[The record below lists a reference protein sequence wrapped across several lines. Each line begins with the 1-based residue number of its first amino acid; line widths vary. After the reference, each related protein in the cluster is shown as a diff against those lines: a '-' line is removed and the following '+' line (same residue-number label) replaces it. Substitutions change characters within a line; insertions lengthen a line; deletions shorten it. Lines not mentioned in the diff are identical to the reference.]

1 MIYLGDIPKEIL
13 DKHWEYFENSIG
25 YKKIE
30 EYKKQNALPIKQRAL
45 FRFISNHDLLKKI
58 IIGKPIEIR
67 ELIDKYNE
75 LVINKGRIV
84 SNDAF
89 AFYKDF
95 IVTGGWNSIW
105 VKINR
110 DAAGLSNKKNIKA
123 RMIYLDKRFSSMERL
138 YGQVNNE
145 RLNIG
150 TLKSRFDNINNNI
163 SSNLESWNDLLK
175 SIFDYSKFIEISD
188 NWNAY
193 KYTTDLGVT
202 VCPYCN
208 RNYIHTLETDS
219 GRTRAELDHFYP
231 KSLYPFLSISIYNLI
246 PSCHICNSNL
256 KGSKN
261 FFEEQHIHPFENLNQ
276 SKITFKL
283 QYTDLKIETVIPNI
297 NQFEIDFNFNPSLNN
312 SEMTMI
318 NNSLKTFKTKE
329 LYNNHKDIAQELV
342 YKAYYYNKTKIEEL
356 QSILGTNSGIDE
368 NFIERVV
375 YGNYIHENN
384 FGKRPLAKFTGEIL
398 SDLEN

>member
-13 DKHWEYFENSIG
+13 DKHWKYFENSIG

-30 EYKKQNALPIKQRAL
+30 EYKNKNTLTSKQRAL
-45 FRFISNHDLLKKI
+45 FRIISNHEILKKI
-58 IIGKPIEIR
+58 IIGKPSEIR
-67 ELIDKYNE
+67 ELIDQYNE
-75 LVINKGRIV
+75 VVINRGLII
-84 SNDAF
+84 SNEVF
-89 AFYKDF
+89 SFYKDF

-105 VKINR
+105 LKINR
-110 DAAGLSNKKNIKA
+110 EAGLSNKKNIKA
-123 RMIYLDKRFSSMERL
+123 RMIYLDKRFSSMEIL
-138 YGQVNNE
+138 YGIDKNDK
-145 RLNIG
+145 LNISI
-150 TLKSRFDNINNNI
+150 LKRRFNNIDNNI
-163 SSNLESWNDLLK
+163 SSNVESWNDLLK
-175 SIFDYSKFIEISD
+175 SIFDYSKFIEITD

-193 KYTTDLGVT
+193 KYTIDLGIT

-261 FFEEQHIHPFENLNQ
+261 FFEEQHMHPFENLNQ

-283 QYTDLKIETVIPNI
+283 HYTDLKIETVIPNT
-297 NQFEIDFNFNPSLNN
+297 NQFEIDFDINPSLNN
-312 SEMTMI
+312 SEMTII

-342 YKAYYYNKTKIEEL
+342 YKAYYYNRTKIEEL
-356 QSILGTNSGIDE
+356 QSILGDNSGIDE

-398 SDLEN
+398 SNLEN

>member
-1 MIYLGDIPKEIL
+1 MGEIPKEIL

-30 EYKKQNALPIKQRAL
+30 EYKNQNILPSKQRAL
-45 FRFISNHDLLKKI
+45 FRIISNHELLKKI
-58 IIGKPIEIR
+58 IIGKPSEIR
-67 ELIDKYNE
+67 ELIDQYNE
-75 LVINKGRIV
+75 VVINKGIII
-84 SNDAF
+84 SNEVF
-89 AFYKDF
+89 SFYKDF

-105 VKINR
+105 LKINR
-110 DAAGLSNKKNIKA
+110 EAWLSHKKNIKA
-123 RMIYLDKRFSSMERL
+123 RMIYLDKRFSSMEML
-138 YGQVNNE
+138 YGLGKND

-150 TLKSRFDNINNNI
+150 VLKSRFNNINNNI

-175 SIFDYSKFIEISD
+175 SIFDYSKFIEIND

-193 KYTTDLGVT
+193 KYTTDLGIT

-261 FFEEQHIHPFENLNQ
+261 FFEEQHMHPFENLNQ

-283 QYTDLKIETVIPNI
+283 HYTDLKIETVIPNT
-297 NQFEIDFNFNPSLNN
+297 NQFEIDFDFSPSLKN

-329 LYNNHKDIAQELV
+329 LYNNHKDIAQELI
-342 YKAYYYNKTKIEEL
+342 YKAYYYNRTKIEEL
-356 QSILGTNSGIDE
+356 QSILGDNSGIDE
-368 NFIERVV
+368 NFIERIV

-384 FGKRPLAKFTGEIL
+384 FGKRPLAKFTGEII
-398 SDLEN
+398 SNLEN

>member
-13 DKHWEYFENSIG
+13 DKHWEYFKNSNG
-25 YKKIE
+25 YGKIK
-30 EYKKQNALPIKQRAL
+30 EYKYDNYLPIRQRL
-45 FRFISNHDLLKKI
+45 IFKYLNNDQLLRKI
-58 IIGKPIEIR
+58 VIGKPSELR
-67 ELIDKYNE
+67 ELIDKYNLE
-75 LVINKGRIV
+75 VINSGIIV
-84 SNDAF
+84 SDIAF

-95 IVTGGWNSIW
+95 ILAGGWDCIW
-105 VKINR
+105 KKINTEAKR
-110 DAAGLSNKKNIKA
+110 LSNSNNILA
-123 RMIYLDKRFSSMERL
+123 RMNYLDRRFSTIENS
-138 YGQVNNE
+138 YGIVNLD

-150 TLKSRFDNINNNI
+150 GLKNRYNAINNRI
-163 SSNLESWNDLLK
+163 SSSIESWNTLWK
-175 SIFDYSKFIEISD
+175 SIFDYSKFIELSKS
-188 NWNAY
+188 WNAY
-193 KYTTDLGVT
+193 KYTTDLGIT

-261 FFEEQHIHPFENLNQ
+261 FFEKQHIHPFENLNQ

-283 QYTDLKIETVIPNI
+283 HYTDLKIETVIPNI

-342 YKAYYYNKTKIEEL
+342 YKAYYYNKTKIDEL

>member
-13 DKHWEYFENSIG
+13 DKHWEYFEKSIG

-30 EYKKQNALPIKQRAL
+30 EYKKQDALPIKQRAL
-45 FRFISNHDLLKKI
+45 FRIISNHDLLKKI

-67 ELIDKYNE
+67 EIIDKYNE

-110 DAAGLSNKKNIKA
+110 DAKGLSNKKNIKA
-123 RMIYLDKRFSSMERL
+123 RMIYLDKRFTSMERL

-145 RLNIG
+145 SLNIG
-150 TLKSRFDNINNNI
+150 TLKSRFDYIANKI
-163 SSNLESWNDLLK
+163 SSKLESWNDLLK
-175 SIFDYSKFIEISD
+175 SIFDYSKFIKISD

-208 RNYIHTLETDS
+208 RNYIHTLETNT

-261 FFEEQHIHPFENLNQ
+261 FFEVQHIHPFENLNQ
-276 SKITFKL
+276 NKITFKL
-283 QYTDLKIETVIPNI
+283 HYKDLKIETVIPNI